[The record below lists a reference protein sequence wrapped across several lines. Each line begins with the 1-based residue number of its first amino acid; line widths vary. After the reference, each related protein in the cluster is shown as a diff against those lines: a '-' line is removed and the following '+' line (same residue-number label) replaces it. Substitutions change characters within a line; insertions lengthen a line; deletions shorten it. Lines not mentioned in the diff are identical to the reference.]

1 MKVRNAIW
9 SIEKK
14 GFEPWIRP
22 EDYKKLKIGNNYQ
35 QLSNPFPTTG
45 KDQFEREA
53 TRPPVS
59 K

>member
-1 MKVRNAIW
+1 MKVRNVIW

-14 GFEPWIRP
+14 GFELWIRF

-35 QLSNPFPTTG
+35 QLFNFFFIIG
-45 KDQFEREA
+45 KDQFEREVI
-53 TRPPVS
+53 RLLVF